1 MSNLYFKK
9 DVHKSLEG
17 LLYGLYVYQYLLDTS
32 TFGLL
37 LRCLVQEQL
46 ISIKSKA
53 PTLRVALYVVI
64 AAAFLAFVRHLRP
77 PERYAVIIDFIGN
90 ASAPSQAII
99 YWLDTVILLL
109 QVTEALLV
117 FKVIKS
123 EEIPRRSTSPSTT
136 TTAAPARTGSPSS
149 NINTPGTG
157 GSSLHAAQ
165 QGRFGRTETSSNGES
180 GSGST
185 SAMPAL
191 VDQSSVSAS
200 SSSNNQPPEYTP
212 HRVNNNNNNRRS
224 EDLDDMS
231 PEYYEDEEEVRFSTD
246 LDRQQ
251 QQAQPSQGSSSSQR
265 NRSFGAAGRGASNS
279 NRRRRS
285 DTDDSGDESSEED
298 DEDVLGD
305 DYEEVLEQETF
316 VFQLQFRELVAYMFS
331 SQEALTMPDARTLTR
346 AAVDNGGQSGSGSAQ
361 QRELPV

>member
-9 DVHKSLEG
+9 DVHKSIEG

-53 PTLRVALYVVI
+53 PTLRVALYALV
-64 AAAFLAFVRHLRP
+64 AAAFLAFLRHLRP
-77 PERYAVIIDFIGN
+77 PERYAVIIDFIGS
-90 ASAPSQAII
+90 ASSPSQSII

-123 EEIPRRSTSPSTT
+123 EEIPRRSTSPP
-136 TTAAPARTGSPSS
+136 TTATTAEPARTSSPSS
-149 NINTPGTG
+149 NINAQVTS
-157 GSSLHAAQ
+157 GSSQSRQ
-165 QGRFGRTETSSNGES
+165 QQQRLERNRAETNGGS
-180 GSGST
+180 GSGSH
-185 SAMPAL
+185 SAITA
-191 VDQSSVSAS
+191 SASAS
-200 SSSNNQPPEYTP
+200 SSSNPPPEYTP
-212 HRVNNNNNNRRS
+212 RRGVNNNSNSRHS
-224 EDLDDMS
+224 EDLDDMY

-246 LDRQQ
+246 IDRQQQ
-251 QQAQPSQGSSSSQR
+251 QQAQPSQGGSSSQR
-265 NRSFGAAGRGASNS
+265 NQPSGMARGGNSSS

-285 DTDDSGDESSEED
+285 DTDESDDGGSEED
-298 DEDVLGD
+298 DEDPLGD

-316 VFQLQFRELVAYMFS
+316 VFTLRFQDLVSYIFS
-331 SQEALTMPDARTLTR
+331 SQEVLTMPDPRTLTG
-346 AAVDNGGQSGSGSAQ
+346 ATVANGGQSGSTNAQ